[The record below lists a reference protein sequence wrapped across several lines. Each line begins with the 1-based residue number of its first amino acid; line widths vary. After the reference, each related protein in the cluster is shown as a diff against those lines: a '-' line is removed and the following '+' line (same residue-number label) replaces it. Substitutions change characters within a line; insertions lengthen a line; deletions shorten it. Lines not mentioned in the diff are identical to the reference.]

1 MTTVSSLG
9 VGSGLDLNTLLDG
22 LTKAEQVPVTHLTN
36 QQSSYNV
43 KLSAYGTLQSGLSAL
58 QATAAALGTASLFQ
72 GVTATSSAT
81 GVLTASAT
89 ATARSGA
96 YAVNVTQL
104 AQAQSLV
111 AAGVASTTTAIG
123 GGASTTV
130 TLQFG
135 AISGGTLNSATGTYA
150 GATFTADAARPPSSV
165 TIDATNNTLGG
176 IRDAINAN
184 PAMGVTATIVND
196 GSSSPDRLVL
206 TSTATGATSS
216 MQITVSGDA
225 AVSNLLANDP
235 AAIQNMQQ
243 TVVGQDAKLTVNGI
257 AVSSASNSVAEAV
270 QGTTMTLAATGS
282 STLSLANN
290 TDSVQTAITAFVT
303 AYNSL
308 QSSEK
313 NLSAFNVGTKTQSA
327 LTGDATLRNIQTRIR
342 AQLSTPQTSGSLT
355 MLSNIGV
362 SFQRDGTLAIDSA
375 KLTAALSG
383 NMSGVQSLFSSATGT
398 TGLGSQ
404 LSTLIT
410 GFSNPGGLLKSATDG
425 VNNTLRSLATQ
436 IDSAQTV
443 ADATIA
449 RYKLQF
455 NQLDVLM
462 TSMKSTSAYLTA
474 QFAPPAAAA

>member
-9 VGSGLDLNTLLDG
+9 VGSGLDLNTLLAG
-22 LTKAEQVPVTHLTN
+22 LTTAEQVPVTHLTN
-36 QQSSYNV
+36 QQSSYNT
-43 KLSAYGTLQSGLSAL
+43 KLSAYGTLKSGLSAL
-58 QATAAALGTASLFQ
+58 QAAAAALGTASLFQ

-89 ATARSGA
+89 ATAKSGT

-111 AAGVASTTTAIG
+111 ATGVASTTTAIG
-123 GGASTTV
+123 TGASTTV

-135 AISGGTLNSATGTYA
+135 AISGGALATGTYT
-150 GATFTADAARPPSSV
+150 GATFTADATRPATSV
-165 TIDATNNTLGG
+165 TINSSNNTLGG

-196 GSSSPDRLVL
+196 GSSTPDRLVL
-206 TSTATGATSS
+206 TSTATGAQSS

-235 AAIQNMQQ
+235 AATQNMQQ

-257 AVSSASNSVAEAV
+257 AVSSASNTVAEAV
-270 QGTTMTLAATGS
+270 QGTTMTLATTGS

-290 TDSVQTAITAFVT
+290 TASVQTAITAFVT
-303 AYNSL
+303 AYNNL
-308 QSSEK
+308 QSTEN
-313 NLSAFNVGTKTQSA
+313 NLSAFNVAAKTQSA
-327 LTGDATLRNIQTRIR
+327 LTGDATLRNIQTHIR
-342 AQLSTPQTSGSLT
+342 AQLYTPQASGSLT

-362 SFQRDGTLAIDSA
+362 SFQTDGTLAIDST
-375 KLTAALSG
+375 KLTAALSS
-383 NMSGVQSLFSSATGT
+383 NMSGVQNLFSSATGT

-410 GFSNPGGLLKSATDG
+410 GFSNTGGSLQSATAG
-425 VNNTLRSLATQ
+425 VNTTLKSLATQ
-436 IDSAQTV
+436 IESAQTL

-462 TSMKSTSAYLTA
+462 SNMKSTSAYLTS
-474 QFAPPAAAA
+474 QFAPTPAA